1 MWSYLRVLMCRRA
14 MEVSDRERK
23 MDEMVNKISFLERE
37 VVSSSRLFEE

>member
-1 MWSYLRVLMCRRA
+1 MCRRA

-37 VVSSSRLFEE
+37 VVGSFFLFEE